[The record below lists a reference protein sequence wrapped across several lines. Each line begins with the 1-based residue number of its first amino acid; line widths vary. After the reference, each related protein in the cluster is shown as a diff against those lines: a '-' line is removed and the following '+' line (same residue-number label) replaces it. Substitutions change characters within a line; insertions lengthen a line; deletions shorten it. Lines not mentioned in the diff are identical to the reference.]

1 MRSYIHEMGIYLQ
14 YIGKCWDNM
23 PYIYRSSHTPP
34 PPPTSIKTRINKQTQ
49 INQINEARKWALI
62 RDLITLF
69 LYTLLKLI
77 NKNKLDVKLHAPLV
91 Y

>member
-14 YIGKCWDNM
+14 YIGKCWVNM

-34 PPPTSIKTRINKQTQ
+34 PSIKTRINKQTQ
-49 INQINEARKWALI
+49 INPINEARKWALI
-62 RDLITLF
+62 RDLLILF